1 MARHPMIRSQFAH
14 LGILHIAKAGL
25 RDWTARMEMAS
36 GRGGAETRPLT
47 AAQHVRVLVCEELR
61 RVELDGLERFH
72 DRFPPLRTIA
82 LLVNDKRL
90 LQNAIYGEC
99 GIDARIGVLRN
110 HLSLAAKPHQFLLRL
125 VSDVLAVVQEPAIR
139 GLQKTDNGPTQRCFS
154 RPALAN
160 DS

>member
-1 MARHPMIRSQFAH
+1 LA
-14 LGILHIAKAGL
+14 
-25 RDWTARMEMAS
+25 
-36 GRGGAETRPLT
+36 LT
-47 AAQHVRVLVCEELR
+47 AAEHVRVLVCKEFR

-72 DRFPPLRTIA
+72 DRLLLRTIA

-110 HLSLAAKPHQFLLRL
+110 HLGLAAKPHQFLLRL
-125 VSDVLAVVQEPAIR
+125 VGDVLAVVQEPAIR
-139 GLQKTDNGPTQRCFS
+139 GLQKPDNCPTKRCLP

-160 DS
+160 DG